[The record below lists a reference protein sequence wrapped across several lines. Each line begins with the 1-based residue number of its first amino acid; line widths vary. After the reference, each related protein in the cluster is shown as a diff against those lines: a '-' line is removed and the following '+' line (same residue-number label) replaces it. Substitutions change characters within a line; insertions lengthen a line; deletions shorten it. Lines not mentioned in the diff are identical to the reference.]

1 MNLHVNS
8 LLSRLDRPLVEARGL
23 PFDAYTDAGFAQ
35 TEQARVL
42 ARTWLAVAVGADIPK
57 PGDALPVEAAG
68 QPIVVVRGRDGIIRA
83 FHNVCM
89 HRGLKLVESACNG
102 QLLRCPYHSWAFDL
116 EGRLRAT
123 PFFGGMDSNEVP
135 GFDPAA
141 HGLRPV
147 RLALWHDLILV
158 NLSGD
163 APDFAD
169 YVRPLTER
177 WAPYDFSGTVHTKHV
192 EFEIAAN
199 WKLIVENFCDTYH
212 LPFVHPQVNEY
223 SKAEDHYDVID
234 GFVVGTGN
242 RTAAREAAAA
252 DALPSFPGL
261 PESLARSGE
270 FLALFPNTLI
280 FLMPDHYFTVTVT
293 PVDHGRSVERL
304 DFYFPAGGAADPRFA
319 ARREA
324 LYTLWCD
331 LNVQDIEM
339 VERLQRGRVSRA
351 FDGGCFSPA
360 LEAPIHHVQSL
371 VARLM
376 GDDHG

>member
-1 MNLHVNS
+1 MPQPSS
-8 LLSRLDRPLVEARGL
+8 LLARLDRPLVEAQGL
-23 PFDAYTDAGFAQ
+23 PADAYTGPAFAAV
-35 TEQARVL
+35 ERDRVL
-42 ARTWLAVAVGADIPK
+42 ARSWLAVAVGADLPQ
-57 PGDALPVEAAG
+57 PGDALPVDAVG
-68 QPIVVVRGRDGIIRA
+68 QPIVLVRGRDGTIRA

-89 HRGLKLVESACNG
+89 HRGLKLVEAACHG
-102 QLLRCPYHSWAFDL
+102 QLLRCPYHSWAYDL
-116 EGRLRAT
+116 EGALRAT
-123 PFFGGMDSNEVP
+123 PFFGGMASHEVR

-141 HGLRPV
+141 NGLKPV
-147 RLALWHDLILV
+147 RLARWHDLILV

-163 APDFAD
+163 APDFGD
-169 YVRPLTER
+169 YAAALYRR
-177 WAPYDFSGTVHTKHV
+177 WQAYDFAAASHTRQV
-192 EFEIAAN
+192 EFEVAAN

-242 RTAAREAAAA
+242 LTAARDEPGAE
-252 DALPSFPGL
+252 ALPRFPGL

-293 PVDHGRSVERL
+293 PVDHGRSIERL
-304 DFYFPAGGAADPRFA
+304 DFYFPGEGATAERFGP
-319 ARREA
+319 RREA
-324 LYTLWCD
+324 LYALWGD
-331 LNVQDIEM
+331 LNVQDIGM

-351 FDGGCFSPA
+351 FEGGCFSPA

-376 GDDHG
+376 EDADA